1 MQASEYFRTHT
12 PSKPYCTDDLLHGVY
27 IRSRDM
33 ALKQRYLQI
42 NHRAACNWL
51 VFDVDKE
58 GAAYAAQDADLP
70 EPSAV
75 IITRHN
81 RHAHVWYALES
92 PVFTSHAAKLKPI
105 AWLAAIQRT
114 MGRRM
119 GADMSYS
126 GLITK
131 NLLDDYWIKLY
142 STDAPIRTYTLQ
154 QLHEDIGLLDPKQK
168 IAETT
173 GYGRN
178 VTLFDGLRKWAYV
191 AIRRHR
197 VGLRRDNLVNWQAE
211 CFATA
216 VQLNAEF
223 YNPLSFSEIRS
234 IAKSTAKWCWKKDL
248 EAEAAFLARQSHKGK
263 ESGKVR
269 QAQNEDK
276 RVSARLMRIQG
287 MTNLQIAAAL
297 QVHRNTVS
305 LWLSDDSA
313 Q

>member
-12 PSKPYCTDDLLHGVY
+12 PSKPYCTNDLEHGLC
-27 IRSRDM
+27 IRSLEV

-42 NHRAACNWL
+42 NHRAACSWL
-51 VFDVDKE
+51 VFDVDRE
-58 GAAYAAQDADLP
+58 GAAYAAQDAGLP

-75 IITRHN
+75 IITPHN
-81 RHAHVWYALES
+81 RHAHVWYALDS

-105 AWLAAIQRT
+105 EWLAAIQRT

-119 GADMSYS
+119 GADMGYC

-142 STDAPIRTYTLQ
+142 ATDAPIRTYTLQ

-168 IAETT
+168 TAETT

-178 VTLFDGLRKWAYV
+178 ATLFDGLRRWAYT

-197 VGLRRDNLVNWQAE
+197 SGLRRDNFVNWQAE
-211 CFATA
+211 CFAKA

-223 YNPLSFSEIRS
+223 YNPLSLSEIRS
-234 IAKSTAKWCWKKDL
+234 IAKSTAKWCWKKDP
-248 EAEAAFLARQSHKGK
+248 EAESAFLARQSHKGK

-276 RVSARLMRIQG
+276 RVSARLMHATG
-287 MTNLQIAAAL
+287 MSTRQIGDEL
-297 QVHRNTVS
+297 GVSHMTVS
-305 LWLSDDSA
+305 RWLKL
-313 Q
+313 